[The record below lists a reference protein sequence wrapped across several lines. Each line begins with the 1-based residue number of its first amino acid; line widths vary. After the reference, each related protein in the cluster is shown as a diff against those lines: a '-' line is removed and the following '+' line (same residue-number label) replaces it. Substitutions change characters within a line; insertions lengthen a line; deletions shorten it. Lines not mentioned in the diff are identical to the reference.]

1 MNENQTVTY
10 TTGDKVKIN
19 YPDSRLNGK
28 IATYKYPSGEG
39 ISHLVLTEDGEETW
53 VQTRFLAPH
62 TDEQINRYTPPPSY
76 EVLRSSHDD
85 LMRQVA
91 VLQAKVETLST
102 QVENGHK
109 AVEII
114 GNRLISESDDRG
126 WCDEFDR
133 IVDEVNELLPGS
145 FQLPTREREYEVEW
159 TEYVTVQVSCSTTVR
174 ARNEAD
180 AIDMARNE
188 FDGVHT
194 TDVVDAVRYGN
205 WEVDEYADHDFCA
218 SEV

>member
-19 YPDSRLNGK
+19 YPESELNGK
-28 IATYKYPSGEG
+28 IATYKYASSDGV
-39 ISHLVLTEDGEETW
+39 SHLLYTDEGKEVW
-53 VQTRFLAPH
+53 VQPRYLSLHVEEP
-62 TDEQINRYTPPPSY
+62 INRYTPPPSY
-76 EVLRSSHDD
+76 EVLRESHAE
-85 LMRQVA
+85 LERKVS
-91 VLQAKVETLST
+91 LLERKVETLST

-109 AVEII
+109 SVEII
-114 GNRLISESDDRG
+114 GQQFIGEADKRD
-126 WCDEFDR
+126 WCQEADEFIDR
-133 IVDEVNELLPGS
+133 VNDLLPGS
-145 FQLPTREREYEVEW
+145 YQMPTREREYEVEW
-159 TEYVTVQVSCSTTVR
+159 TEYVTVQVSCSVTVR

-194 TDVVDAVRYGN
+194 TDIVDAVRYGN
-205 WEVDEYADHDFCA
+205 WEIDEYSDHDFCA